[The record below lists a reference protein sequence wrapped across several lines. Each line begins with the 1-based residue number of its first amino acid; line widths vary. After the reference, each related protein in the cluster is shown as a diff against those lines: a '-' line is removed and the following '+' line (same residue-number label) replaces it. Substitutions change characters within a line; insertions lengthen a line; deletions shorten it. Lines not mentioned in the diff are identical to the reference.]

1 MPVTTNLETVKISE
15 LAETSS
21 PQGKQTLATNPRTNQ
36 SMALDLTA
44 VYDAT
49 VNANNA
55 ATQAGLAATQAREAA
70 QAADKAREDIQEDLA
85 GKADLDE
92 AKKYV
97 NPSQLDPLYG
107 YQTGAIMGKGLFNS
121 SSPVLTSEIKDK
133 PYTTAL
139 LIQTPRLPVTGNK
152 FIYNEGAAGTSGFG
166 ATVFI
171 TGNNLIV
178 AMRGTTIMSRSV
190 PNETLCLVVIS
201 YSPNYCWVSIN
212 NNMTVIDDPDYS
224 YQHNSERFI
233 IGGME
238 ATAVGDLLNF
248 NVIAARRFNFAMT
261 NTEMNVLWN
270 NGHPELWRVLDI
282 WRNIVHSQW
291 PSGGF
296 TASAGTWVQN
306 NNATKITSNVSA
318 ANGFSGT
325 FLRAINDTP
334 GNLSVYNSWRISTPV
349 ELKFAQLV
357 EFEYRSDGAVKAT
370 HGGAVLATFPANTGN
385 AVTASYIAPA
395 GQYTSLSM
403 AGSEGTYLEIRT
415 LRIMTLGCLLD
426 LTPAGLLPTL
436 WRDMSGQGNDV
447 PYVPTSGNPTNVEF
461 SYENVGY
468 SDVLT
473 GIVAPSIAPNFVG
486 QTYIDTQNKN
496 VYKAVGTSSAADWK
510 NIS

>member
-1 MPVTTNLETVKISE
+1 MSKTYDEKIDKSVDWGGDSHTGGLPVAGNRVQEFIKES
-15 LAETSS
+15 
-21 PQGKQTLATNPRTNQ
+21 
-36 SMALDLTA
+36 LDS
-44 VYDAT
+44 
-49 VNANNA
+49 
-55 ATQAGLAATQAREAA
+55 
-70 QAADKAREDIQEDLA
+70 
-85 GKADLDE
+85 KADLDG
-92 AKKYV
+92 AKKYI
-97 NPSQLDPLYG
+97 NPNQLDPLYG

-152 FIYNEGAAGTSGFG
+152 FIYNEGASGTSGLG

-190 PNETLCLVVIS
+190 PNGTLCLVVIS

-212 NNMTVIDDPDYS
+212 NNMTVIDDPAYS
-224 YQHNSERFI
+224 YQHNPERFI

-238 ATAVGDLLNF
+238 DTAVGDLLNF

-306 NNATKITSNVSA
+306 NSATKITSNVSA

-334 GNLSVYNSWRISTPV
+334 GNLSIYNAWR
-349 ELKFAQLV
+349 LGNKQADMKYMQLI
-357 EFEYRSDGAVKAT
+357 EFEYRSDGAVKAI
-370 HGGAVLATFPANTGN
+370 HGSTVLATFPANPGN
-385 AVTASYIAPA
+385 AVTASYIAQA

-473 GIVAPSIAPNFVG
+473 GTAAPSTAPNFVG

-510 NIS
+510 NI

>member
-1 MPVTTNLETVKISE
+1 MPTITTNLETVKISE

-21 PQGKQTLATNPRTNQ
+21 PQGKQTLATNPQTNQ

-44 VYDAT
+44 VYEAT

-55 ATQAGLAATQAREAA
+55 ATQAGLAATQARQAA
-70 QAADKAREDIQEDLA
+70 QAADTAREGIQEDLA

-121 SSPVLTSEIKDK
+121 SAPALTSDIKDK

-139 LIQTPRLPVTGNK
+139 LIQTPRLPVSGNK
-152 FIYNEGAAGTSGFG
+152 FIYNEGASGTSGFG

-178 AMRGTTIMSRSV
+178 AMRGVTIMSRSV

-224 YQHNSERFI
+224 YQHNPERFI

-261 NTEMNVLWN
+261 NTEMNALWN
-270 NGHPELWRVLDI
+270 NGHPELWRVPDV
-282 WRNIVHSQW
+282 WRNACTVDLVPES
-291 PSGGF
+291 
-296 TASAGTWVQN
+296 
-306 NNATKITSNVSA
+306 
-318 ANGFSGT
+318 
-325 FLRAINDTP
+325 L
-334 GNLSVYNSWRISTPV
+334 LS
-349 ELKFAQLV
+349 
-357 EFEYRSDGAVKAT
+357 
-370 HGGAVLATFPANTGN
+370 
-385 AVTASYIAPA
+385 
-395 GQYTSLSM
+395 
-403 AGSEGTYLEIRT
+403 
-415 LRIMTLGCLLD
+415 
-426 LTPAGLLPTL
+426 TL
-436 WRDMSGQGNDV
+436 WRDMSGHGNDV
-447 PYVPTSGNPTNVEF
+447 PYVLASGNPTNVEL

-473 GIVAPSIAPNFVG
+473 GTAAPTVTPNFIG
-486 QTYIDTQNKN
+486 QTYIDTKNKN

-510 NIS
+510 NI